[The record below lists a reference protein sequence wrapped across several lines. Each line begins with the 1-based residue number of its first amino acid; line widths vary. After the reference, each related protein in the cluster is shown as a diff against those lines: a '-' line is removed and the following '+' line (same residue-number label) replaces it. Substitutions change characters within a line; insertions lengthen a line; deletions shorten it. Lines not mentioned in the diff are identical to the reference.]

1 MHFIKTITLAGLAL
15 LPLSAAAQNATTSTT
30 PVRAEWNVRDHI
42 KEPEK
47 VILQSHRGAG
57 DLAEENTI
65 QAFELGWSLHTIP
78 ESDVRTTTD
87 GVIVAFHDKDF
98 SRVVKDVPED
108 LKKKGVRDLTF
119 AELQKL
125 DVGAWKSDEF
135 KGRKVNTMDE
145 IFASMSGKPERHLY
159 LDIKEVDFKQL
170 AELVKKHKVEKQVI
184 LASPS
189 HDKIVEWKGLV
200 PDSDTLLWVGG
211 KTGAEQK
218 KKYEAAR
225 KRNFEGITQLQIHGN
240 VEGDYD
246 VNKTTRDTVN
256 PFTVEDEYLIKAGNE
271 LREKGVLFQMLPW
284 KANTE
289 GVYWKLL
296 DLGVMSFATDHPDVT
311 IKAIKDYYNL
321 DDAKA
326 STEKKQDN

>member
-1 MHFIKTITLAGLAL
+1 MHLLKILPLAALAL
-15 LPLSAAAQNATTSTT
+15 LPSAAVAQAAPATTA
-30 PVRAEWNVRDHI
+30 PLRAPWNVRDHI
-42 KEPEK
+42 KDVNK

-78 ESDVRTTTD
+78 ESDVRTTSD

-98 SRVVKDVPED
+98 SRVVKDVPDE
-108 LKKKGVRDLTF
+108 LKTKGVKDLTF

-125 DVGAWKSDEF
+125 DVGSWKSDEF
-135 KGRKVNTMDE
+135 KGRKVNTMAE
-145 IFASMSGKPERHLY
+145 IFAAMTDKPERHLY
-159 LDIKEVDFKQL
+159 LDIKDVDFKQL
-170 AELVKKHKVEKQVI
+170 AALVKEHKVEKQVI
-184 LASPS
+184 LATPS
-189 HDKIVEWKGLV
+189 HDKIMEWKSLI
-200 PDSDTLLWVGG
+200 PESDTLLWVGG

-246 VNKTTRDTVN
+246 VNKTTRETVN
-256 PFTVEDEYLIKAGNE
+256 PFTVEDEYLIQAGNE

-284 KANTE
+284 KANTA

-311 IKAIKDYYNL
+311 IKAIKDYYKL
-321 DDAKA
+321 DDTHP
-326 STEKKQDN
+326 SNEKKQDN